1 MALIF
6 VPTIGIKIGK
16 SHILVKGDNSIVA
29 SDSLRRLRDNNWLTR
44 AYVYLLEMA
53 LQNPFKIII
62 IAVLT
67 LVTVQYTYITKGKGV
82 EFFPD
87 IEPDT
92 AKIYIH
98 ARGNL
103 STEEKAEL
111 VYDIEKEV
119 LNIKEF
125 KSIYTFVGKL
135 HGGGQNIPCLL
146 YTSPSPRDS

>member
-1 MALIF
+1 MF
-6 VPTIGIKIGK
+6 VHSENG
-16 SHILVKGDNSIVA
+16 NVA
-29 SDSLRRLRDNNWLTR
+29 SDSFKELKNSNWLTR
-44 AYVYLLEMA
+44 TYVQLLEIA

-62 IAVLT
+62 IAILT
-67 LVTVQYTYITKGKGV
+67 LVTVQYTYITKGNGV

-119 LNIKEF
+119 LNINEF
-125 KSIYTFVGKL
+125 KSIYTFVG
-135 HGGGQNIPCLL
+135 
-146 YTSPSPRDS
+146 

>member
-1 MALIF
+1 M
-6 VPTIGIKIGK
+6 
-16 SHILVKGDNSIVA
+16 
-29 SDSLRRLRDNNWLTR
+29 
-44 AYVYLLEMA
+44 
-53 LQNPFKIII
+53 
-62 IAVLT
+62 
-67 LVTVQYTYITKGKGV
+67 VTVQYTYITKGNGV

-119 LNIKEF
+119 LNINKILLLPLQEN
-125 KSIYTFVGKL
+125 KKL
-135 HGGGQNIPCLL
+135 YLSLNNSEYLKIFII
-146 YTSPSPRDS
+146 